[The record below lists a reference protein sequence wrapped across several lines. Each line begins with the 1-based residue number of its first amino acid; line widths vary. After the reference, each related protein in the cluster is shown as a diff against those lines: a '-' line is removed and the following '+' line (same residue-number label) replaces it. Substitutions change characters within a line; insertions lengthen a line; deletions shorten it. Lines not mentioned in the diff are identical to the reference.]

1 MPPSTA
7 LACGGRKEATMTNEE
22 KLAYVGRRAYE
33 LAAAGEHE
41 DFAEIQR
48 AIMKEGH
55 AELVPWLEKPGVID
69 AIRCRGGS
77 GAQGRTAGKKD
88 ARHQLPNRSRDDL
101 AAAGYACVRDELK
114 NIQVTVTSDYS
125 PDLAEAQVR

>member
-1 MPPSTA
+1 
-7 LACGGRKEATMTNEE
+7 MTNEE
-22 KLAYVGRRAYE
+22 KLAYVVRRAYE

-69 AIRCRGGS
+69 AINSICAINRKV
-77 GAQGRTAGKKD
+77 QTTAG
-88 ARHQLPNRSRDDL
+88 
-101 AAAGYACVRDELK
+101 
-114 NIQVTVTSDYS
+114 
-125 PDLAEAQVR
+125 